1 MLSET
6 TSGLREKNKK
16 TKKEKELFLKIAS
29 SWIFSCN
36 ASSEQELRWI
46 YSKNSWLKTLTEQA
60 TERSS
65 LKIAVRIITWKL
77 LSNLVK
83 LH

>member
-1 MLSET
+1 MLSGT
-6 TSGLREKNKK
+6 TSGLRAK
-16 TKKEKELFLKIAS
+16 KKEKELFLKIAS

-36 ASSEQELRWI
+36 ASSKQELRWVC
-46 YSKNSWLKTLTEQA
+46 SKNSWLQTFTEQA

-65 LKIAVRIITWKL
+65 LKIAVRITTWKL